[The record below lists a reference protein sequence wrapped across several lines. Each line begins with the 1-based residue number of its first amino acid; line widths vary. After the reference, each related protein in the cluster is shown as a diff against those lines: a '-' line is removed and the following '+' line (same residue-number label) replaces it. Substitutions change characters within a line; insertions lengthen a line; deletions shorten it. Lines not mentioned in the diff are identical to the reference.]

1 MENDTAP
8 STGLRIRI
16 QPWNSMRQGLVDS
29 NLENHWTLKD
39 EQDLSFAP
47 SPKSSFMQRFAF

>member
-1 MENDTAP
+1 
-8 STGLRIRI
+8 
-16 QPWNSMRQGLVDS
+16 MRQGLANS

-47 SPKSSFMQRFAF
+47 TPKSSFMQRFAFWAENYGQSTLRVVQVR